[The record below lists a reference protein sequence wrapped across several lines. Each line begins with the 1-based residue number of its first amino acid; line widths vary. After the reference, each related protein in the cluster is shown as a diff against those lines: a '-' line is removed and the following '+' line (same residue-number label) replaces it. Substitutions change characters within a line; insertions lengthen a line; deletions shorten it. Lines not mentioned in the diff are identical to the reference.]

1 MKFHL
6 ETINVKLRLGK
17 NTKVIIGQ
25 VKLDIDLAILDFIV
39 SPPERGDVT
48 NFRFDGCFLSYIHP
62 SDVLD
67 FQECISNGLE
77 RCEVRIVM
85 NDIIRYA
92 DIIIYYNQ
100 KGCKYLL
107 SIYDN
112 TSSVYAKKD
121 LIALNE
127 RLQAVAN
134 YTSDL
139 VFIVD
144 GNRIIYANKK
154 AEETTGYSFSELC
167 QIDAYN
173 LVAEEDIERTQEIAL
188 GLLES
193 LSSNVNFRIKLVT
206 RDLQQRLLEVKVKMI
221 KANGKAVAIVNAL
234 DITDYDN
241 ALQQL
246 INAKHEAESANKIK
260 SDFLAMMSHEIRTP
274 MNGVI
279 GMTSLL
285 LNTNLT
291 SEQRDFTETIQV
303 SGESLIKIINDILD
317 FSKIEANK
325 LVLDHVPFE
334 LRSIIE
340 DTYDLYA
347 MNAIGKGLDLL
358 YMIENNVPPCL
369 VGDSSRIKQVLCN
382 IVSNAIKFTEHGE
395 IYTTVELLS
404 DPADDTLE
412 LKFAIKDSGIGIP
425 HDKLANIFEPFV
437 QADSSTT
444 RRYGGTGLGLPISQ
458 RLIKLM
464 DGDIWAI
471 SEPGE
476 GSVFYFT
483 IKVKNSHTQT
493 PVLHVKGHLP
503 QLKDHHV
510 LIVDDNEINRHILK
524 VQFESWGMIPTL
536 AVSGPHALSILGEKN
551 DFSLGVIDFQMPEMD
566 GEQLAIEIKKNH
578 AFPLMLLTS
587 SGETKP
593 SYNKLFSSQLS
604 KPVRHKEMFQE
615 VIRVRTEKFRSEE
628 RVSTENSIDESLYS
642 KYPLKI
648 LVAEDNLVNQKL
660 VMSLLSKMGYSV
672 QSVMNGKEAFDTI
685 SKKEFDIVLMDIQ
698 MPEMTGIEATIKIKQ
713 EIPTERQPLIIALT
727 ANAMIEDKEKCFE
740 CGMVDYMSKPINL
753 KILQNTLIKWGS
765 HLKKEKLS

>member
-1 MKFHL
+1 MNKQFRNNKK
-6 ETINVKLRLGK
+6 I
-17 NTKVIIGQ
+17 IIGQ
-25 VKLDIDLAILDFIV
+25 VKLDQSLAIIDSIVSHPGKGGMLDFNFEGNFLAYI
-39 SPPERGDVT
+39 PQEDVAG
-48 NFRFDGCFLSYIHP
+48 FKESLFVGS
-62 SDVLD
+62 
-67 FQECISNGLE
+67 E
-77 RCEVRIVM
+77 RCEVKLVF
-85 NDIIRYA
+85 NDHILFA

-100 KGCKYLL
+100 KDCKYQL
-107 SIYDN
+107 SIYEN
-112 TSSVYAKKD
+112 TPVENSYYETS
-121 LIALNE
+121 IINE
-127 RLQAVAN
+127 RLQAVAD

-139 VFIVD
+139 VFIVYQD
-144 GNRIIYANKK
+144 KIIFANKK
-154 AEETTGYSFSELC
+154 AEKTTGYSFLELTKLNY
-167 QIDAYN
+167 YN
-173 LVAEEDIERTQEIAL
+173 LISADEIERVQEIAI
-188 GLLES
+188 GLRENPL
-193 LSSNVNFRIKLVT
+193 NNITFRTIIKT
-206 RDLQQRLLEVKVKMI
+206 RDKQIRLCEVNVKII
-221 KANGKAVAIVNAL
+221 KHVGKNVAIITAQ
-234 DITDYDN
+234 DITEYHN

-246 INAKHEAESANKIK
+246 IKAKQEAESANKIK

-358 YMIENNVPPCL
+358 YLIENNVPPCL

-404 DPADDTLE
+404 DPNDETLE
-412 LKFAIKDSGIGIP
+412 LKFAIKDSGIGISD
-425 HDKLANIFEPFV
+425 DKLANIFEPFV

-444 RRYGGTGLGLPISQ
+444 RKYGGTGLGLPISQ
-458 RLIKLM
+458 RLINLM
-464 DGDIWAI
+464 GGDIWAI

-476 GSVFYFT
+476 GSTFYFT
-483 IKVKNSHTQT
+483 IKVKNSNTQI

-510 LIVDDNEINRHILK
+510 LIVDDNEINRQILK
-524 VQFESWGMIPTL
+524 AQFESWGMIPTL
-536 AVSGPHALSILGEKN
+536 AVSGHQALSFLEEKN
-551 DFSLGVIDFQMPEMD
+551 NFSLGVIDYQMPEMD
-566 GEQLAIEIKKNH
+566 GEQLALEIKKNH
-578 AFPLMLLTS
+578 GFPLMLLTS

-615 VIRVRTEKFRSEE
+615 VVRVRTEKFRSEE
-628 RVSTENSIDESLYS
+628 RLSTENSIDETLQS

-672 QSVMNGKEAFDTI
+672 QSVMNGKEAFDI
-685 SKKEFDIVLMDIQ
+685 INEKQFDIVLMDIQ

-713 EIPTERQPLIIALT
+713 EIPVEQQPLIIALT

-753 KILQNTLIKWGS
+753 KILQNTLVKWGT
-765 HLKKEKLS
+765 HLKNEKVY

>member
-1 MKFHL
+1 MNKQFR
-6 ETINVKLRLGK
+6 KSK
-17 NTKVIIGQ
+17 KIIFGQ
-25 VKLDIDLAILDFIV
+25 VKLDHSLAILDSIV
-39 SPPERGDVT
+39 SHPGKGEMPDLNFEGNILAYISPEDAAEFKESLVKG
-48 NFRFDGCFLSYIHP
+48 S
-62 SDVLD
+62 
-67 FQECISNGLE
+67 E
-77 RCEVRIVM
+77 RCEVKFVI
-85 NDIIRYA
+85 NDQLLFA

-100 KGCKYLL
+100 KDCKYLL

-112 TSSVYAKKD
+112 TPVDNSNYETSM
-121 LIALNE
+121 INE
-127 RLQAVAN
+127 RLQAVAD

-139 VFIVD
+139 VFIVNQD
-144 GNRIIYANKK
+144 KIIFANRK
-154 AEETTGYSFSELC
+154 AEKITGYSFHELTKLNYYTL
-167 QIDAYN
+167 ISDN
-173 LVAEEDIERTQEIAL
+173 EIERVQEIAI
-188 GLLES
+188 GLRENP
-193 LSSNVNFRIKLVT
+193 SNNIAFRTSILT
-206 RDLQQRLLEVKVKMI
+206 RDKQVRLCEVNVKII
-221 KANGKAVAIVNAL
+221 KHVGKNVAIITAR
-234 DITDYDN
+234 DITEYQN

-246 INAKHEAESANKIK
+246 IKAKQEAESANKIK

-358 YMIENNVPPCL
+358 YLIENNVPPCL

-382 IVSNAIKFTEHGE
+382 IVSNAIKFTDHGE

-404 DPADDTLE
+404 DPNAENLE
-412 LKFAIKDSGIGIP
+412 LKFAIKDSGIGISD
-425 HDKLANIFEPFV
+425 DKLANIFEPFV

-458 RLIKLM
+458 RLINLM
-464 DGDIWAI
+464 GGDIWAI

-476 GSVFYFT
+476 GSTFYFT
-483 IKVKNSHTQT
+483 IKVKNSNTQI

-510 LIVDDNEINRHILK
+510 LIVDDNEINRQILK
-524 VQFESWGMIPTL
+524 AQFESWGMIPSL
-536 AVSGPHALSILGEKN
+536 AVSGYQALSIIEEKN
-551 DFSLGVIDFQMPEMD
+551 NFSLGVIDFQMPEMD

-578 AFPLMLLTS
+578 GFPLMLLTS

-615 VIRVRTEKFRSEE
+615 VVRVRTEKFRSEE
-628 RVSTENSIDESLYS
+628 RLSTENSIDETLQS

-672 QSVMNGKEAFDTI
+672 QSVMNGKEAFDI
-685 SKKEFDIVLMDIQ
+685 INEKQFDIVLMDIQ

-713 EIPTERQPLIIALT
+713 EIPVEQQPLIIALT

-753 KILQNTLIKWGS
+753 KILQNTLVKWGT
-765 HLKKEKLS
+765 HLKKEQVS